1 MWKAFKIKNLG
12 EYHGLYLKTDVLLL
26 CDVFAKIIKTC
37 LEYYC
42 LDPSHHFSSPGLS
55 SDSML
60 KMTVVKLQLIDNID
74 IHLFI
79 EKGMRGG
86 ISYISKRYS
95 NSDDNNTIMYWDAI
109 NLYGWAMIHRLLVS
123 DFKSLSE
130 KEINKF
136 DLNFISEN
144 SEIGYILEC
153 DLEYPEE
160 LHDLHNDYPFCPEKI
175 EISLDMLSRHFN
187 DIANKYG
194 IKVGGVKKLIPNL
207 SSKVKYIF
215 HYRNLQYYLSLGIKL
230 IKVNKILK
238 FKQFKQISHHKKYL
252 RKILLQLIK

>member
-1 MWKAFKIKNLG
+1 
-12 EYHGLYLKTDVLLL
+12 
-26 CDVFAKIIKTC
+26 
-37 LEYYC
+37 
-42 LDPSHHFSSPGLS
+42 
-55 SDSML
+55 ML

-79 EKGMRGG
+79 EKGMRGDV
-86 ISYISKRYS
+86 SYISKGYS

-109 NLYGWAMIHRLLVS
+109 NLYGWAMIHCLLVS

-187 DIANKYG
+187 DIAK
-194 IKVGGVKKLIPNL
+194 
-207 SSKVKYIF
+207 
-215 HYRNLQYYLSLGIKL
+215 
-230 IKVNKILK
+230 
-238 FKQFKQISHHKKYL
+238 
-252 RKILLQLIK
+252 